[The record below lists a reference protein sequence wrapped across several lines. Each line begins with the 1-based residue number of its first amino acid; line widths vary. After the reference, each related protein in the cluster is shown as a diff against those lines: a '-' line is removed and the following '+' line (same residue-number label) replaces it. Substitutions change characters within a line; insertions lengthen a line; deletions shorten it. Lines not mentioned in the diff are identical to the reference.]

1 MKRLLATTALFIL
14 TAASVETGLRA
25 CGDKFLVNSRG
36 TRFERAP
43 GARQSAAILL
53 YAGSAS
59 GATVAATNAPI
70 QSVLR
75 KAGYRP
81 STVESAA
88 DFEKAVASH
97 KWDVVVVDP
106 SAATAVSN
114 RLGGAAAVVALRVPA
129 KRDVILDAVED
140 ALSARRGARNKAG
153 N

>member
-1 MKRLLATTALFIL
+1 MKRVLATALLIV
-14 TAASVETGLRA
+14 TAASGETVLRA

-53 YAGSAS
+53 YAESGS
-59 GATVAATNAPI
+59 GATASAANAPI

-81 STVESAA
+81 SAVESAA
-88 DFEKAVASH
+88 DFEKAVTSR
-97 KWDVVVVDP
+97 KWDVVVVDRSSGP
-106 SAATAVSN
+106 AVSSKLN
-114 RLGGAAAVVALRVPA
+114 GAAAVVALTLPA
-129 KRDVILDAVED
+129 KRGAILDAVDD
-140 ALSARRGARNKAG
+140 ALASRRSSKATAG

>member
-1 MKRLLATTALFIL
+1 MKRLLATALLIV
-14 TAASVETGLRA
+14 TAASAETVLRA

-53 YAGSAS
+53 YAESLS
-59 GATVAATNAPI
+59 GATAKAANAPI

-81 STVESAA
+81 SAVESAA
-88 DFEKAVASH
+88 EFDRALSSG
-97 KWDVVVVDP
+97 KWDVVVVDR
-106 SAATAVSN
+106 SSATAVSS
-114 RLGGAAAVVALRVPA
+114 RVGSAAAVVALMLPA

-140 ALSARRGARNKAG
+140 ALASRRGSKVKAG